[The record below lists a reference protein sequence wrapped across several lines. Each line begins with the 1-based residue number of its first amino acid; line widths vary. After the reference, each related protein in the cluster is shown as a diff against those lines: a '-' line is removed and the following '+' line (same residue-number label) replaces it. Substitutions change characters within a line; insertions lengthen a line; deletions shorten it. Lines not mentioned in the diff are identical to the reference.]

1 MTAIALV
8 TGGARRIG
16 AAIVRALHAR
26 GCRVV
31 IHYRDSEREA
41 LALAAELNADRPDSA
56 ACLRA
61 DLSDP
66 AAVRRLAS
74 EARQC
79 FGGLDLLINNASS
92 FYPTPLAEATDQDW
106 DALIHS
112 NLRAPFLLSQA
123 LADDLARSGRGAI
136 LNLVDVYADKPLADH
151 PLYCMAK
158 AGLVMMTKSLARDLG
173 PAVRVNG
180 VAPGPIL
187 WPEQGG
193 ADQDAVLK
201 ASALKRAG
209 DPQDIAG
216 AVTWLALDA
225 PYVTG
230 QILAVDGGRSLALA
244 GT

>member
-31 IHYRDSEREA
+31 IHYRDSQTEA

-123 LADDLARSGRGAI
+123 LADDLARSGQGAI

>member
-1 MTAIALV
+1 MALV

-31 IHYRDSEREA
+31 IHYRDSQTEA

-66 AAVRRLAS
+66 VAVRRLAS

-123 LADDLARSGRGAI
+123 LADDLARSGQGAI